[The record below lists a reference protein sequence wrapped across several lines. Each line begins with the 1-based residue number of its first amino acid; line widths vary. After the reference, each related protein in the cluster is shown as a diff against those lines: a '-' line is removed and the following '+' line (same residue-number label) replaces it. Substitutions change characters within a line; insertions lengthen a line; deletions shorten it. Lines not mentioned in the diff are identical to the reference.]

1 MAERW
6 GESMR
11 KLFRTL
17 ILLFILFV
25 SWPFIEKQIQKTDYY
40 PILES
45 IKTEIRG
52 IVEHPEVADALNT
65 IYQKVNEITGK
76 EDPFS
81 PINDSKSDTNQAKKP
96 NLSIPTEQVFSIHN
110 ITLGEQLSEV
120 EKQIGTAK
128 RASLNEYG
136 TEWHTYHDDYQ
147 NFLMVAY
154 DENNVV
160 AGLYTN
166 QDLITSS
173 AGIKQGSTK
182 NDVHEKLGEPLDKI
196 RKGMTY
202 FQLENDR
209 DYDVYVLDDSYV
221 TIFYDKHE
229 GNTVTSLQIVS
240 QKLELN
246 KKDFYS
252 NASQQLKEGFEY
264 QLFDLTNAARVNH
277 HLNVLEW
284 DDHVKETARK
294 HSKDMAVNN
303 YFSHTNLEGLSPF
316 DRMSEDD
323 IFYTFAGEN
332 LATGQFSSIF
342 AHEGLMNSL
351 GHREN
356 ILRPEY
362 QYLGVGV
369 AFNEES
375 HPYYTENFFRR

>member
-1 MAERW
+1 
-6 GESMR
+6 MR
-11 KLFRTL
+11 RLFRTL
-17 ILLFILFV
+17 VLLFIFIV
-25 SWPFIEKQIQKTDYY
+25 SWPFIEKQIQKTEYY

-52 IVEHPEVADALNT
+52 IVEHPDVAAALNS
-65 IYQKVNEITGK
+65 IYQKVNEITGN
-76 EDPFS
+76 EDPS
-81 PINDSKSDTNQAKKP
+81 PLSPNKNNNSETNQVKKP

-110 ITLGEQLSEV
+110 IILGEQLSEV
-120 EKQIGTAK
+120 EEEIGTAK
-128 RASLNEYG
+128 RTSWNEYG

-147 NFLMVAY
+147 NFLMIAY
-154 DENNVV
+154 DENNTVV
-160 AGLYTN
+160 GLYTN

-173 AGIKQGSTK
+173 VGIEQGSTK
-182 NDVHEKLGEPLDKI
+182 NDVHEKLGDPLDKI

-209 DYDVYVLDDSYV
+209 DYDVYVLDESFV
-221 TIFYDKHE
+221 TIFYDKHK
-229 GNTVTSLQIVS
+229 GNTVTSLQIIT
-240 QKLELN
+240 QELESN
-246 KKDFYS
+246 KKNFYS
-252 NASQQLKEGFEY
+252 NGSQQLKEGFEY

-277 HLNVLEW
+277 QLNVLGW
-284 DDHVKETARK
+284 DEHVKETARK
-294 HSKDMAVNN
+294 HSKDMAENN
-303 YFSHTNLEGLSPF
+303 YFSHTNLDGLSPF

-369 AFNEES
+369 AFNEDS

>member
-1 MAERW
+1 MKR
-6 GESMR
+6 
-11 KLFRTL
+11 LFRSL
-17 ILLFILFV
+17 ILLFLLFV
-25 SWPFIEKQIQKTDYY
+25 SWPFIEKQIQKTDFY
-40 PILES
+40 PVMES

-52 IVEHPEVADALNT
+52 IVEHPNVVATLTT
-65 IYQKVNEITGK
+65 IYQTVNELTGRG
-76 EDPFS
+76 DPS
-81 PINDSKSDTNQAKKP
+81 LESSQNKDNQSETNQANKP
-96 NLSIPTEQVFSIHN
+96 NLTIPTEQVFSVHN
-110 ITLGEQLSEV
+110 IILGEQQSEV
-120 EKQIGTAK
+120 EKQIGKAK
-128 RASLNEYG
+128 RVSLNEYG
-136 TEWHTYHDDYQ
+136 TEWHTYHNDYQ

-154 DENNVV
+154 DDNTVV
-160 AGLYTN
+160 GLYTN

-173 AGIKQGSTK
+173 VGIENGSTK
-182 NDVHEKLGEPLDKI
+182 NDVHEKLGNPLDKI

-202 FQLENDR
+202 FQLEEDR
-209 DYDVYVLDDSYV
+209 DYDVYILDNNYV

-229 GNTVTSLQIVS
+229 GYTVTSLQIIT
-240 QKLELN
+240 QELESN
-246 KKDFYS
+246 KKEFYS
-252 NASQQLKEGFEY
+252 DASQQLKEGFEY

-284 DDHVKETARK
+284 DNHVKETARK

-323 IFYTFAGEN
+323 IFFTFAGEN

-369 AFNEES
+369 AFNEDS
-375 HPYYTENFFRR
+375 HPYYTENFLRR

>member
-1 MAERW
+1 
-6 GESMR
+6 MR
-11 KLFRTL
+11 RLFRTL
-17 ILLFILFV
+17 FLLFILFV

-52 IVEHPEVADALNT
+52 IVEHPDVANALNT
-65 IYQKVNEITGK
+65 IYLKVNEITGK
-76 EDPFS
+76 EDPSLPFS
-81 PINDSKSDTNQAKKP
+81 PNNDKKFDTNQAEKP

-128 RASLNEYG
+128 RASVNEYG
-136 TEWHTYHDDYQ
+136 TEWHTYHDNYQ

-154 DENNVV
+154 DENNTVV
-160 AGLYTN
+160 GLYTN

-173 AGIKQGSTK
+173 AGINQGSTK
-182 NDVHEKLGEPLDKI
+182 NDVQKKLGEPLDKI

-209 DYDVYVLDDSYV
+209 DYDVYILDESYV

-240 QKLELN
+240 QELESN
-246 KKDFYS
+246 KRDFYS

-277 HLNVLEW
+277 QLNVLEW

-323 IFYTFAGEN
+323 IFFTFAGEN

>member
-1 MAERW
+1 
-6 GESMR
+6 MR

-76 EDPFS
+76 EDPFI
-81 PINDSKSDTNQAKKP
+81 PINDSQSDTNQAKKP

-128 RASLNEYG
+128 RVSLNEYG

-154 DENNVV
+154 DENSMV

-182 NDVHEKLGEPLDKI
+182 NDVQEKLGEPLDKI

-240 QKLELN
+240 QELELN

-252 NASQQLKEGFEY
+252 NASPQLKEGFEY

-316 DRMSEDD
+316 DRMSDDD
-323 IFYTFAGEN
+323 IFFTFAGEN

>member
-40 PILES
+40 PFLES

-65 IYQKVNEITGK
+65 IYQKVNELTGK

-81 PINDSKSDTNQAKKP
+81 SINDSQSDTNQAKKP

-147 NFLMVAY
+147 NFLMVSY
-154 DENNVV
+154 DENNMV

-173 AGIKQGSTK
+173 AGIKQGNTK

-252 NASQQLKEGFEY
+252 NESKQLKEGFEY

-323 IFYTFAGEN
+323 IFFTFAGEN

>member
-1 MAERW
+1 
-6 GESMR
+6 MR

-40 PILES
+40 PFLES

-65 IYQKVNEITGK
+65 IYQKVNELTGK

-81 PINDSKSDTNQAKKP
+81 SINDSQSDTNQAKKP

-147 NFLMVAY
+147 NFLMVSY
-154 DENNVV
+154 DENNMV

-252 NASQQLKEGFEY
+252 NGSKQLKEGFEY

-323 IFYTFAGEN
+323 IFFTFAGEN

>member
-1 MAERW
+1 
-6 GESMR
+6 MR

-40 PILES
+40 PFLES

-65 IYQKVNEITGK
+65 IYQKVNELTGK

-81 PINDSKSDTNQAKKP
+81 SINDSQSDTNQAKKP

-147 NFLMVAY
+147 NFLMVSY
-154 DENNVV
+154 DENNMV

-173 AGIKQGSTK
+173 AGIKQGNTK

-252 NASQQLKEGFEY
+252 NESKQLKEGFEY

-323 IFYTFAGEN
+323 IFFTFAGEN

>member
-1 MAERW
+1 M
-6 GESMR
+6 
-11 KLFRTL
+11 
-17 ILLFILFV
+17 
-25 SWPFIEKQIQKTDYY
+25 
-40 PILES
+40 LES
-45 IKTEIRG
+45 IKSEIRSV
-52 IVEHPEVADALNT
+52 IEHPNVTAALHS
-65 IYQKVNEITGK
+65 IYQTVNELTGN
-76 EDPFS
+76 EDPSSEFS
-81 PINDSKSDTNQAKKP
+81 TIKDNKSDTNQAEKP
-96 NLSIPTEQVFSIHN
+96 HLSIPTEQAFSIHN
-110 ITLGEQLSEV
+110 IILGEQLSEV

-128 RASLNEYG
+128 RDSLNEYG
-136 TEWHTYHDDYQ
+136 TKWHTYHDDYQ
-147 NFLMVAY
+147 NFIMVAY
-154 DENNVV
+154 DDNNKVV
-160 AGLYTN
+160 GLYTN

-173 AGIKQGSTK
+173 VGIKYGSAK
-182 NDVHEKLGEPLDKI
+182 KDVHSKLGEPLDKI

-229 GNTVTSLQIVS
+229 GNTVTSLQIVT
-240 QKLELN
+240 QELESS
-246 KKDFYS
+246 KKNFYS
-252 NASQQLKEGFEY
+252 DASQQLKEGFEY
-264 QLFDLTNAARVNH
+264 QLFDLTNATRVNH

-284 DDHVKETARK
+284 DEHVKETARK
-294 HSKDMAVNN
+294 HSKDMAENN

-323 IFYTFAGEN
+323 IFFTFAGEN

-369 AFNEES
+369 AFNEDS

>member
-1 MAERW
+1 MFA
-6 GESMR
+6 
-11 KLFRTL
+11 
-17 ILLFILFV
+17 

-40 PILES
+40 PVLES
-45 IKTEIRG
+45 IKSEIRS
-52 IVEHPEVADALNT
+52 IFEHPNVTAALNS
-65 IYQKVNEITGK
+65 IYQTVNELTGN
-76 EDPFS
+76 EDASLEFS
-81 PINDSKSDTNQAKKP
+81 PIKDNKSDTNQAEKP

-110 ITLGEQLSEV
+110 IILGEQLTEV

-154 DENNVV
+154 DDNHTV

-173 AGIKQGSTK
+173 VGIKYGSTK
-182 NDVHEKLGEPLDKI
+182 NDVHDKLGEPLDKI

-202 FQLENDR
+202 FQLENER
-209 DYDVYVLDDSYV
+209 DYDMYVLDDSYV

-229 GNTVTSLQIVS
+229 GNTVTSLQIIT
-240 QKLELN
+240 QKLESN
-246 KKDFYS
+246 KKNFYS

-277 HLNVLEW
+277 QLNVLEW

-323 IFYTFAGEN
+323 IFFTFAGEN

-369 AFNEES
+369 AFNEDS

>member
-40 PILES
+40 PFLES

-65 IYQKVNEITGK
+65 IYQKVNELTGK

-81 PINDSKSDTNQAKKP
+81 SINDSQSDTNQAKKP

-147 NFLMVAY
+147 NFLMVSY
-154 DENNVV
+154 DENNMV

-252 NASQQLKEGFEY
+252 NGSKQLKEGFEY

-323 IFYTFAGEN
+323 IFFTFAGEN